1 MTPEEFRQQIPS
13 SIVLPPEDLSS
24 LTDEELWNFLS
35 DFELYL
41 KPNGGPVMCAI
52 TGVMY
57 SEEDWKEMERKMKA
71 ELDARAADRSKH
83 DITVQIDATPE
94 ELARAL
100 LEPRRPP
107 DPSRRIK
114 PKKKKRKRFE

>member
-1 MTPEEFRQQIPS
+1 MAQEEFQQQIPS

-41 KPNGGPVMCAI
+41 RPNGGPVVCSI

-57 SEEDWKEMERKMKA
+57 SEEDWKEMERKTEA
-71 ELDARAADRSKH
+71 ELDARAAVHPRSVEEWQ
-83 DITVQIDATPE
+83 DTPRPILATVEQH
-94 ELARAL
+94 
-100 LEPRRPP
+100 PP
-107 DPSRRIK
+107 M
-114 PKKKKRKRFE
+114 